1 MKLFKTY
8 VKPVPY
14 LVTPLE
20 EFLVVNSSKNGLSVT
35 GDSASLVGWDSA
47 SYEYSTRMMTQ
58 YSQQITIQELK
69 EMIKEYD
76 NRNS

>member
-14 LVTPLE
+14 VVTPRE
-20 EFLVVNSSKNGLSVT
+20 EFLVVNSSGNGLSVK
-35 GDSASLVGWDSA
+35 GYSASLVGWDSA
-47 SYEYSTRMMTQ
+47 SHEYSTRIMTQ
-58 YSQQITIQELK
+58 GCKQITIQELK

-76 NRNS
+76 DRNS

>member
-14 LVTPLE
+14 VVTPRDI
-20 EFLVVNSSKNGLSVT
+20 FLVVNSSGNGLSVT
-35 GDSASLVGWDSA
+35 GDSASLVGWGSA
-47 SYEYSTRMMTQ
+47 SHEYSTRMMTPG
-58 YSQQITIQELK
+58 SKQITIQELK